1 MRSVVS
7 LLVVALIAV
16 LAYKFW
22 FAQMQSSGGGATP
35 KQTID
40 IVGVKNDL
48 IAIGQAERTYQVE
61 HGSYASMEDLTSS
74 GALTMTKSGRDGYT
88 YEVETSGS
96 GFRVVAHCPSTT
108 SPGCQD
114 WFVDETMQVAPVH

>member
-16 LAYKFW
+16 FAYKFW
-22 FAQMQSSGGGATP
+22 FSQMQSSGAGANPT
-35 KQTID
+35 QVID

-48 IAIGQAERTYQVE
+48 ISIAQAERAYQAE
-61 HGSYASMEDLTSS
+61 HGSYASLQDLTSS
-74 GALTMTKSGRDGYT
+74 GALTMTRSGRDGFT
-88 YEVETSGS
+88 YEVETSGA
-96 GFRVVAHCPSTT
+96 GFRVVAHCPAAT

-114 WFVDETMQVAPVH
+114 WYVDETMQVAPVH

>member
-16 LAYKFW
+16 FAYKFW
-22 FAQMQSSGGGATP
+22 FSQLQRSGAGGTP
-35 KQTID
+35 TQVID

-48 IAIGQAERTYQVE
+48 IGIAQAERNYQAE
-61 HGSYASMEDLTSS
+61 HGSYVSLDDLISS
-74 GALTMTKSGRDGYT
+74 GALTISRRSRDGYT
-88 YEVETSGS
+88 YEVDTSGP
-96 GFRVVAHCPSTT
+96 GFRVIAHCPSAT

-114 WFVDETMQVAPVH
+114 WAVDQTMAVAPVP